1 MSSRR
6 DAVSLV
12 SDRDA
17 RYVQALTL
25 KLVALSTGNLGL
37 SFLFQWYVLTQ
48 VGPGVATDALFAG
61 MAVPQVILAIVAN
74 SLTHVLVPL
83 LAGEDEAIMRR
94 DAWTFLCLTGAAF
107 GGMALLLIALAPA
120 WVGALLP
127 GFSADALDLA
137 LTLTQIQLIGMVFAA
152 ISGVQTALHHAQGRF
167 VWPELSQ
174 AVIGA
179 GIFAGLVIALPRF
192 GVFAA
197 AWLAT
202 LRLVLQTLALMPAMG
217 RPRRLTLAN
226 PTISSAWKRMQPL
239 ILGTAYYKTD
249 PLIDRFL
256 LSYAVAGSM
265 SLYYLAQQI
274 YGAVAQILSKAVVAP
289 LVPVLGRSFK
299 QGDLAA
305 FRQAWRGRLVA
316 LIVVC
321 VVAVAGLVLVGLPF
335 LRLLVGH
342 GSVTDSNV
350 STLWWIMVW
359 LVGMFVGSV
368 VGQIAATTFYAQG
381 DTRTPTRISVWT
393 YTGYIPAKIAAFFF
407 GGVAG
412 LAVITSV
419 YYMLNA
425 LLLLH
430 GLRTR
435 NGLGDR

>member
-1 MSSRR
+1 
-6 DAVSLV
+6 
-12 SDRDA
+12 
-17 RYVQALTL
+17 VQALTL

-94 DAWTFLCLTGAAF
+94 DAWAFLWLTGAVF
-107 GGMALLLIALAPA
+107 GGLALLLIALAPV
-120 WVGALLP
+120 WMGMLLP
-127 GFSADALDLA
+127 GFSADAQGLA
-137 LTLTQIQLIGMVFAA
+137 LTLTQIQLVGMVFAA
-152 ISGVQTALHHAQGRF
+152 ISGVQTALHHALGRF

-174 AVIGA
+174 VLIGA
-179 GIFAGLVIALPRF
+179 GIFVGLVVTLPRF

-197 AWLAT
+197 VWLAT
-202 LRLVLQTLALMPAMG
+202 LRLVLQTLVLLPAMG
-217 RPRRLTLAN
+217 RPRRLTLVN

-256 LSYAVAGSM
+256 LSYAAPGSM
-265 SLYYLAQQI
+265 SLYYLAQQL

-289 LVPVLGRSFK
+289 LVPVLGSTFK
-299 QGDLAA
+299 QGDVVA
-305 FRQAWRGRLVA
+305 FREAWRSRLAA

-321 VVAVAGLVLVGLPF
+321 LIAVAGLALVGMPL
-335 LRLLVGH
+335 LRLLIGH
-342 GSVTDSNV
+342 GSVTDDNV
-350 STLWWIMVW
+350 ATLWWILVW

-368 VGQIAATTFYAQG
+368 VGQTAATIFYAQG
-381 DTRTPTRISVWT
+381 NTRTPTRISVWT
-393 YTGYIPAKIAAFFF
+393 YTGYIPAKIAAFIY

-419 YYMLNA
+419 HYMLNA
-425 LLLLH
+425 LLM
-430 GLRTR
+430 LRSLRRR
-435 NGLGDR
+435 NSFGER

>member
-1 MSSRR
+1 
-6 DAVSLV
+6 
-12 SDRDA
+12 
-17 RYVQALTL
+17 VQALTL

-37 SFLFQWYVLTQ
+37 AFLFQWYVLTQ
-48 VGPGVATDALFAG
+48 IGPGVATDALFAG

-83 LAGEDEAIMRR
+83 LAGEAEAIMRR
-94 DAWTFLCLTGAAF
+94 DAWTFLWLTGAVF
-107 GGMALLLIALAPA
+107 GGLALLLIVLAPA
-120 WVGALLP
+120 WMGMLLP
-127 GFSADALDLA
+127 GFSADAQDLA
-137 LTLTQIQLIGMVFAA
+137 RTLTQIQLVGMVFAA
-152 ISGVQTALHHAQGRF
+152 ISGVQTALHHAQARF

-174 AVIGA
+174 ALIGA
-179 GIFAGLVIALPRF
+179 GIFVGLVITLPRF

-202 LRLVLQTLALMPAMG
+202 LRLMLQTLALLPAMG

-226 PTISSAWKRMQPL
+226 PTISSAWQRMQPL

-256 LSYAVAGSM
+256 LSYAVPGSM
-265 SLYYLAQQI
+265 SLYYLAQQL
-274 YGAVAQILSKAVVAP
+274 YGAVAQILSRALVAP
-289 LVPVLGRSFK
+289 VVPLLGSTFK
-299 QGDLAA
+299 HGDLVG
-305 FRQAWRGRLVA
+305 FRKAWRSRLAA

-335 LRLLVGH
+335 LRLLIGH

-359 LVGMFVGSV
+359 LVGMFVGGV
-368 VGQIAATTFYAQG
+368 VGQIAATTFYAKG

-407 GGVAG
+407 GGLAG
-412 LAVITSV
+412 LAVVTSV
-419 YYMLNA
+419 YYVLNA

-435 NGLGDR
+435 DGLRER

>member
-1 MSSRR
+1 M
-6 DAVSLV
+6 
-12 SDRDA
+12 
-17 RYVQALTL
+17 QALTL

-94 DAWTFLCLTGAAF
+94 DAWAFLWLTGAVF
-107 GGMALLLIALAPA
+107 GGLALLLIALAPV
-120 WVGALLP
+120 WMGMLLP
-127 GFSADALDLA
+127 GFSADAQGLA
-137 LTLTQIQLIGMVFAA
+137 LTLTQIQLVGMVFAA
-152 ISGVQTALHHAQGRF
+152 ISGVQTALHHALGRF

-174 AVIGA
+174 VLIGA
-179 GIFAGLVIALPRF
+179 GIFVGLVVTLPRF

-197 AWLAT
+197 VWLAT
-202 LRLVLQTLALMPAMG
+202 LRLVLQTLVLLPAMG
-217 RPRRLTLAN
+217 RPRRLTLVN

-256 LSYAVAGSM
+256 LSYAAPGSM
-265 SLYYLAQQI
+265 SLYYLAQQL

-289 LVPVLGRSFK
+289 LVPVLGSTFK
-299 QGDLAA
+299 QGDVVA
-305 FRQAWRGRLVA
+305 FREAWRSRLAA

-321 VVAVAGLVLVGLPF
+321 LIAVAGLALVGMPL
-335 LRLLVGH
+335 LRLLIGH
-342 GSVTDSNV
+342 GSVTDDNV
-350 STLWWIMVW
+350 ATLWWILVW

-368 VGQIAATTFYAQG
+368 VGQTAATIFYAQG
-381 DTRTPTRISVWT
+381 NTRTPTRISVWT
-393 YTGYIPAKIAAFFF
+393 YTGYIPAKIAAFIY

-419 YYMLNA
+419 HYMLNA
-425 LLLLH
+425 LLM
-430 GLRTR
+430 LRSLRRR
-435 NGLGDR
+435 NSFGER